1 MPLGDVLI
9 SEAEIAHAVPRI
21 ADRISEDYVDR
32 DPLLVGVMD
41 GAMCFLVDLMRS
53 FQHSVDVATARV
65 QSYDGTEAGQISVE
79 WLPSQQNLEGR
90 HVLLVEDIV
99 DTGRTLTALSR
110 HVIELGAESVEVC
123 SLLDKPTK
131 RTHEL
136 DIAYVG
142 FEIPDVFVV
151 GCGLDYNGAYR
162 NLRDVR
168 ILDLGQ
174 LNGTSTFRGAVK
186 ERVGPSSRNSKR
198 PK

>member
-1 MPLGDVLI
+1 MPLGDILI
-9 SEAEIAHAVPRI
+9 SEAEIANAIPRL
-21 ADRISEDYVDR
+21 ASRISEDFCDS

-41 GAMCFLVDLMRS
+41 GAMCFLVDLMRA
-53 FQHSVDVATARV
+53 FPHSVDVATARV
-65 QSYDGTEAGQISVE
+65 QSYHGTEPGKISVE
-79 WLPSQQNLEGR
+79 WLPSQQSVEGR

-99 DTGRTLTALSR
+99 DTGRTLTALSQ

-123 SLLDKPTK
+123 SLLDKPSK

-136 DIAYVG
+136 EVAYVG

-168 ILDLGQ
+168 VLDLG
-174 LNGTSTFRGAVK
+174 LRNGSAISTSSVVS
-186 ERVGPSSRNSKR
+186 RVGGSAE
-198 PK
+198 